1 MFLLPLQRPVIY
13 SRNQRYSQV
22 SLRLFWIWLEMF
34 ESYGENPEMEVDKNE
49 ARERGGGGRGGGG
62 ERG

>member
-1 MFLLPLQRPVIY
+1 MFLLPLQVIY

-22 SLRLFWIWLEMF
+22 SLRLWLEMF